1 MERRDF
7 LKTGAT
13 AAAVAAGLSA
23 SADTTAGTHGR
34 LARRPF
40 GDTGVHLS
48 IIGFG
53 GIVVMNS
60 EPAQAKRVVAE
71 AVERGVNYFDVAP
84 SYGNA
89 EEKLGPALEPYRKDV
104 FLACKTGMRD
114 REGAENELNRSLKR
128 LRTDHFDLYQLHGIT
143 DVAKDVDA
151 AFAKGGAMEL
161 LIQAKQDG
169 RIRFLG
175 FSAHSTEAALEAMDR
190 FQFDSILFPFNFATF
205 GREGFG
211 PEVLTRAQEKG
222 VARLAL
228 KGMAKQLW
236 AEGEQ
241 ARTPYAKC
249 WYEPLSDPAQAEL
262 AMRWTLSRPITAAL
276 PPGEE
281 SLFRMALDI
290 GERFT
295 PVTSEEEAQ
304 LRAMADELRPIF
316 TRA

>member
-13 AAAVAAGLSA
+13 AAAVAAGLA
-23 SADTTAGTHGR
+23 AGADTTAGTHGR

-53 GIVVMNS
+53 GIVVMNA
-60 EPAQAKRVVAE
+60 EQAQANRVVAE
-71 AVERGVNYFDVAP
+71 SVERGVNYFDVAP
-84 SYGNA
+84 GYGDA
-89 EEKLGPALEPYRKDV
+89 EEKLGPALKPYRGDV
-104 FLACKTGMRD
+104 FLACKTGQRD
-114 REGAENELNRSLKR
+114 KEGAEKELKRSLKR
-128 LRTDHFDLYQLHGIT
+128 LHTDHFDLYQLHGIT
-143 DVAKDVDA
+143 DVAKDVDT
-151 AFAKGGAMEL
+151 AFAKGGAMET
-161 LIQAKQDG
+161 LIQAKKDG
-169 RIRFLG
+169 RVRFLG
-175 FSAHSTEAALEAMDR
+175 FSAHSTEAALTAMDR
-190 FQFDSILFPFNFATF
+190 FDFDSILFPFNFVTF

-241 ARTPYAKC
+241 AKTPYAKC
-249 WYEPLSDPAQAEL
+249 WYEPLSDPQQAEL
-262 AMRWTLSRPITAAL
+262 ALRWTLSRPITAAL

-281 SLFRMALDI
+281 SLYRLALDI

-295 PVTSEEEAQ
+295 PTNAEEDAV
-304 LRAMADELRPIF
+304 LRAMAEDLRPIF